1 MLVLGG
7 TQNTDKIPL
16 SVDRQVSRGL
26 QKGRQIQRERIIH
39 GRFQQVLRREN

>member
-16 SVDRQVSRGL
+16 SVNRQVLRGL
-26 QKGRQIQRERIIH
+26 QYREDRH
-39 GRFQQVLRREN
+39 SAHEFTVAYQVLRRAN